1 MTAKIKLNAAS
12 GGGSFSLQAPSS
24 SANTRVMTLPD
35 TADGTILTTTNPKAG
50 NIIQVV
56 EGSTQS
62 RVSITS
68 GTGTW
73 VDTNLKASI
82 TPSSSSNKIFVLV
95 NGTLFTGN
103 NSSAAATVFRGGTG
117 GTNIGDST
125 YGLFQGNASP
135 STSAG
140 AVMGCNLMKLDSP
153 STTSATEYIV
163 KIKRVFAG
171 SGGDTL
177 FPASNNLEISTITL
191 MEVAA

>member
-1 MTAKIKLNAAS
+1 MPIAINGS
-12 GGGSFSLQAPSS
+12 GTLTGISVGG
-24 SANTRVMTLPD
+24 LPD
-35 TADGTILTTTNPKAG
+35 GIVDRDTLATQAKAVALQVIEGT
-50 NIIQVV
+50 
-56 EGSTQS
+56 TQS

-73 VDTNLKASI
+73 TDTNLKASI
-82 TPSSSSNKIFVLV
+82 TPSSSSNKVLVLV
-95 NGTLFTGN
+95 NGTLSTGN

-125 YGLFQGNASP
+125 YGLFSGNASP

-191 MEVAA
+191 IEVAA

>member
-103 NSSAAATVFRGGTG
+103 NSSGAATVFRGGTG

-125 YGLFQGNASP
+125 YGLFSGNANGE
-135 STSAG
+135 TSAG

-163 KIKRVFAG
+163 KILRVWAG

>member
-24 SANTRVMTLPD
+24 SSNNRVMTLPD
-35 TADGTILTTTNPKAG
+35 TADGTILTTTNPKSG
-50 NIIQVV
+50 NILQVV

-73 VDTNLKASI
+73 VDTNLKATI
-82 TPSSSSNKIFVLV
+82 TPSSSSNKVLVLV
-95 NGTLFTGN
+95 NGSLNTGN
-103 NSSAAATVFRGGTG
+103 NSSGAATVFRGGTS
-117 GTNIGDST
+117 GTNIGDSN
-125 YGLFQGNASP
+125 YGLFHGNASGD
-135 STSAG
+135 TSSG

-171 SGGDTL
+171 SGGDTQ
-177 FPASNNLEISTITL
+177 FPSSNNLELSTITL

>member
-1 MTAKIKLNAAS
+1 MSQIKLKHS
-12 GGGSFSLQAPSS
+12 GGNSVIIAAPDSNPAS
-24 SANTRVMTLPD
+24 DRTLKLPSDVNSTID
-35 TADGTILTTTNPKAG
+35 TINRLG
-50 NIIQVV
+50 NILQVV

-82 TPSSSSNKIFVLV
+82 TPSSSTNKIFVLV
-95 NGTLFTGN
+95 NGTLATGN
-103 NSSAAATVFRGGTG
+103 NSSGAVTIFRGGTG
-117 GTNIGDST
+117 GTNIGNST
-125 YGLFQGNASP
+125 YGLFHGNASP

-163 KIKRVFAG
+163 KILRVWAG
-171 SGGDTL
+171 SGGDTK
-177 FPASNNLEISTITL
+177 FPSNNNAEISTITL